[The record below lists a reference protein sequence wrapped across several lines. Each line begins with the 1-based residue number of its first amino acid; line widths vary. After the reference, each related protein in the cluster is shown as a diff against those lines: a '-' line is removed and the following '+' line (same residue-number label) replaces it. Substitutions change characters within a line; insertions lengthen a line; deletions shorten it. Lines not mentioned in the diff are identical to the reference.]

1 MVADEAT
8 KQFSPRYIESENKD
22 KRIAECCKDLDRMI
36 EMFDGRS
43 FEVSID
49 NATHDVLLSLTC
61 SIEDFQTDVKS
72 SPFYNVMYNANRV
85 VLERA
90 GENLVRMDL
99 TYPGIWV
106 RGEIYE

>member
-8 KQFSPRYIESENKD
+8 KQFAPRYVESENKD
-22 KRIAECCKDLDRMI
+22 KRIAECCKDLDRMV

-49 NATHDVLLSLTC
+49 DSTRDVTLSLTY

-72 SPFYNVMYNANRV
+72 SPFYNVMYNADTV
-85 VLERA
+85 VLERV
-90 GENLVRMDL
+90 GEDLVRMDL
-99 TYPGIWV
+99 TYTGIWV
-106 RGEIYE
+106 RGDTYE